1 MTLTN
6 DAQVVFEIQG
16 DNKALK
22 QSLSDTTSAIQKE
35 SKNWDQSVS
44 DSSNKMNSSFT
55 GALKGMAAAVAASKI
70 GQMLVDFG
78 KQAINAASDLAEVQ
92 NVVDVTFGESAAE
105 IDRWAKD
112 AINQFGLTETK
123 AKQFASTMGAM
134 LKSSG
139 IASKDITSMSETLAG
154 LAADMTSFYNLD
166 FDEAFNKIRSGIAGE
181 TEPLKQLGINM
192 SVANLEAFALS
203 QGLKKTFNE
212 MSQGE
217 QIMLRYQYLMQAASD
232 AQGDFART
240 SDGFANGLRL
250 LQSNFE
256 SLKTTIG
263 TLLLPIISEAIG
275 GLNDMFALLMP
286 ATKQRTVLDDFAD
299 INLKTEQKLADIEK
313 TRDEALT
320 LVGVLESIQ
329 ATKIDAKDIDLSGIA
344 EGANLLTSDASKNW
358 EEFIDS
364 LDGVDTLISN
374 SDGGEKAGKEL
385 SGLAKGGDD
394 VSGNKVTFKYD
405 ELPEGIKELID
416 NATGGAKAGDEL
428 EGLTKAEGLAGNKQ
442 SFKFSAWSKDVEE
455 LIDSSDGGQKAGE
468 ELAGLTEADKLA
480 GNKETFK
487 FSGFGAEAKE
497 IIDNANGGIKAGDE
511 LEGLADGATKVEG
524 KDEGFKFSGFGKE
537 AKEIIDNTNGADKAG
552 DELAELATGAEEVA
566 GTKEGFKFSGFGA
579 EAKEII
585 DKSNGGT
592 KAGDELSGLAVGGE
606 AVSGTDKGFKFT
618 SAKDNVDDLIKN
630 AEKGTEAGTNLENL
644 SDGAEK
650 VSGADEGFK
659 FTSAKDNVDD
669 LISASS
675 GGTKAGTDLTK
686 VSEGA
691 EKVSGSDAG
700 FKFESAKDSIG
711 ELIDASDKGT
721 QAGTDL
727 TNLAEGASAVA
738 NVNYSTSDP
747 IGMMA
752 KSIKIL
758 DSTKVRNWTRLLD
771 AFGKVPG
778 YSDKIDSKTIGEVA
792 KAFGEL
798 GGDKAKAWETLMD
811 ALSSDLTALSTLTG
825 QDQNGA
831 AAWLEQMKN
840 AANGLNNDDVNA
852 WNALLSL
859 LANGTPGAGSFL
871 TTDDMS
877 RLAQAVGMSESTI
890 QKLGDKTVSA
900 NDKQQEW
907 LETCRRLV
915 QLLPELNGII
925 NTETGEIK
933 GGTEAV
939 KAYVEEWTRGQ
950 KYMTLV
956 QAQEQKRRAVAEK
969 YNELPG
975 LEVDWLVAA
984 RRVREQKEKLDALR
998 EKYGLGGDGYELIVK
1013 LNAVGGMGNLTAE
1026 EKEWNDAIRTL
1037 GLLTG
1042 AENQAKEALDAVNKA
1057 QEDAIAV
1064 IEEGDKAIADEYEE
1078 YINLSKG
1085 ADTATDATAN
1095 FNDTQK
1101 KAAKDG
1107 VEALTDA
1114 LKDMNDYIDR
1124 TRKSTEDSID
1134 SALKGFKKY
1143 ETGAEYL
1150 QRLRTEAEAEYTEW
1164 LEKDKKAQEDAAKEG
1179 KNYTSGRF
1187 TGFADIPTIENMTQA
1202 LKDQKEFIDDYKKS
1216 LQTLQDWGMSDEFLS
1231 QFADM
1236 SQENSGYMAAI
1247 INGGKTAA
1255 KGLQKA
1261 FDDMSESKEPLVDS
1275 LTELKLKADD
1285 EFNELVEKAK
1295 QAAIDLNNGDIAKA
1309 SMEATVQGI
1318 ADGIN
1323 SKVDDVGKAVDALNA
1338 ELARLGAYDANSN
1351 LNGIF
1356 GGLSGMGFSLHLDG
1370 RHANGLD
1377 YVPFNNY
1384 LAALHEGESILTA
1397 EEARIWRDFKNGGI
1411 GNANTID
1418 YAQLS
1423 GAIWDNA
1430 PKMGGNVY
1438 LDGQTVGRVISA
1450 QQANSV
1456 RTLER
1461 SGWQG

>member
-1 MTLTN
+1 MAN
-6 DAQVVFEIQG
+6 PDGQVVFEIQG
-16 DNKALK
+16 DNKPLK
-22 QSLSDTTSAIQKE
+22 QALSESTSAIQKE
-35 SKNWDQSVS
+35 SKNWDNAVDQASG
-44 DSSNKMNSSFT
+44 KMNSSFT
-55 GALKGMAAAVAASKI
+55 GALKSMAAAVAASKI

-78 KQAINAASDLAEVQ
+78 KQAISAASDLAEVQ

-217 QIMLRYQYLMQAASD
+217 QIMLRYQYLMQATSD
-232 AQGDFART
+232 AQGDFAKT

-256 SLKTTIG
+256 TLKTTIG
-263 TLLLPIISEAIG
+263 NLLIPTISEAIG
-275 GLNDMFALLMP
+275 FLNDMLSLLIP
-286 ATKQRTVLDDFAD
+286 ATKQTTVLDDFAD
-299 INLKTEQKLADIEK
+299 INLKTEQKLTDIEK

-329 ATKIDAKDIDLSGIA
+329 ATKIDANDIDLSGIA
-344 EGANLLTSDASKNW
+344 EGANLLASDASKNW
-358 EEFIDS
+358 EAFIDS

-455 LIDSSDGGQKAGE
+455 LIGSSDGGQKAGE

-480 GNKETFK
+480 GSKET
-487 FSGFGAEAKE
+487 
-497 IIDNANGGIKAGDE
+497 
-511 LEGLADGATKVEG
+511 
-524 KDEGFKFSGFGKE
+524 FKFSGFGKE
-537 AKEIIDNTNGADKAG
+537 AKEIIDNASGGEKAG
-552 DELAELATGAEEVA
+552 DQLAGLATGAEDVA
-566 GTKEGFKFSGFGA
+566 GTKEDFKFSGFGKDAKEVIDNTNGGTEAGDQLSGLADGAEKVAGTEEGFKFSGFGA

-585 DKSNGGT
+585 DKSSGGE

-630 AEKGTEAGTNLENL
+630 ADKGTEAGTNLENL
-644 SDGAEK
+644 STGAEK
-650 VSGADEGFK
+650 VSGTDEGFK
-659 FTSAKDNVDD
+659 YTSAKENVDD
-669 LISASS
+669 LISASN

-691 EKVSGSDAG
+691 EKVSGKDAG
-700 FKFESAKDSIG
+700 FKFKSAKDSVG
-711 ELIDASDKGT
+711 NLIDASDKGT

-727 TNLAEGASAVA
+727 SNLAEGASAVA
-738 NVNYSTSDP
+738 NVDYSASDP
-747 IGMMA
+747 IGLMA
-752 KSIKIL
+752 RSIKIL
-758 DSTKVRNWTRLLD
+758 DSTKVRNWTKLLD

-778 YSDKIDSKTIGEVA
+778 YTDKIDSKVIGDIA

-811 ALSSDLTALSTLTG
+811 ALGSDLSALQTLTG
-825 QDQNGA
+825 QDENGA

-840 AANGLNNDDVNA
+840 AANGLNNDDVNS

-871 TTDDMS
+871 TSEDMA
-877 RLAQAVGMSESTI
+877 RLAQAAGMSEATI

-984 RRVREQKEKLDALR
+984 RRVREQKQKLDALR
-998 EKYGLGGDGYELIVK
+998 EKYGFGSDGYELIVK

-1064 IEEGDKAIADEYEE
+1064 IEEGDKAIAEEYEE
-1078 YINLSKG
+1078 YVNLSKG
-1085 ADTATDATAN
+1085 ADTATDATDN

-1107 VEALTDA
+1107 VVALTDA

-1134 SALKGFKKY
+1134 STLKGFKSF
-1143 ETGAEYL
+1143 ETGFDYI
-1150 QRLRTEAEAEYTEW
+1150 QRLKRETQAEETDW
-1164 LEKDKKAQEDAAKEG
+1164 LQKEQDNYDKAIEKGEQYVKK
-1179 KNYTSGRF
+1179 TF
-1187 TGFADIPTIENMTQA
+1187 TGWNDVPTIDRMQKALESQTAFLVDYNKNLTQ
-1202 LKDQKEFIDDYKKS
+1202 LQEWGLTDD
-1216 LQTLQDWGMSDEFLS
+1216 FLA

-1236 SQENSGYMAAI
+1236 SQENAGYLSLMVES
-1247 INGGKTAA
+1247 GKTAA
-1255 KGLQKA
+1255 LGLQTEFNK
-1261 FDDMSESKEPLVDS
+1261 MSEAKKPLVDS
-1275 LTELKLKADD
+1275 LTELKLNTDD
-1285 EFNELVEKAK
+1285 EFQELVKKVQE
-1295 QAAIDLNNGDIAKA
+1295 AAENLDQSEIAKD
-1309 SMEATVQGI
+1309 SMAKTIEGI
-1318 ADGIN
+1318 AAGI
-1323 SKVDDVGKAVDALNA
+1323 SEHVDDVKTAVDALNA
-1338 ELARLGAYDANSN
+1338 ELARLGEVQN
-1351 LNGIF
+1351 LNIF
-1356 GGLSGMGFSLHLDG
+1356 DGLNGGGFSFTFTGSGPDSN
-1370 RHANGLD
+1370 AKGLD
-1377 YVPFNNY
+1377 YVPYNNY
-1384 LAALHEGESILTA
+1384 LSYLHEGEAVLTA
-1397 EEARIWRDFKNGGI
+1397 EEARVWRNFVNGGA
-1411 GNANTID
+1411 NLSNTID
-1418 YAQLS
+1418 YGQLS
-1423 GAIWDNA
+1423 GAIWDKA
-1430 PKMGGNVY
+1430 PNMGGNVY
-1438 LDGQTVGRVISA
+1438 LDGATVGRVISA
-1450 QQANSV
+1450 QQANSI